1 TDEGTLLEGTIRVS
15 AELEDDEGGHTIT
28 GGSFD
33 VDHSREFIDLA
44 AGDQYTLRLAP
55 SGQVFASGTDNLG
68 GLGLT
73 TEERV
78 RDRRTGIDE
87 PTVIPDLENIA
98 TIDAGANHSVR
109 SEERRVGEGS
119 RSRRHSYRDN

>member
-1 TDEGTLLEGTIRVS
+1 DGYGTSILPDAGTLLEGTIRVS
-15 AELEDDEGGHTIT
+15 PELEDDEGGHTIT

-33 VDHSREFIDLA
+33 VDLSREFLDLA
-44 AGDQYTLRLAP
+44 AGDQYTLRLTS

-87 PTVIPDLENIA
+87 PTVITRPQNIA
-98 TIDAGANHSVR
+98 AIDA
-109 SEERRVGEGS
+109 
-119 RSRRHSYRDN
+119 RD